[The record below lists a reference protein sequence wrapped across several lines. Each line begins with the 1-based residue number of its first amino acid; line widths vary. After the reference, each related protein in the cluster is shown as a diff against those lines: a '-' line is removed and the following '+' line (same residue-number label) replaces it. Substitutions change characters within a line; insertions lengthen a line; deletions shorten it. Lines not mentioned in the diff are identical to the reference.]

1 MNWRVYRQVKTEKC
15 TQLETQ
21 LVVVA
26 GEGPKGNGRRVFA
39 SIFLVFWNASC
50 LALRRVR
57 VYWLAANTPRHH

>member
-1 MNWRVYRQVKTEKC
+1 
-15 TQLETQ
+15 LETQ

-26 GEGPKGNGRRVFA
+26 GEGPKGNGRQVLV

-57 VYWLAANTPRHH
+57 VYWLAANTPRHHKKSGDGKPSPLRKTRI